1 MSPTTK
7 RIHAMLTAV
16 PARPVKPSTAATR
29 ATMRNRIAQENMA
42 LAPMEGANR
51 PEIGAV
57 PPLPTQPAYPAWL
70 EAAILSL

>member
-1 MSPTTK
+1 
-7 RIHAMLTAV
+7 
-16 PARPVKPSTAATR
+16 
-29 ATMRNRIAQENMA
+29 MRNRIAQENMA